1 MVYNFVA
8 LLVARFVVLA
18 GLLQSLRLM
27 AAADSLSSLP
37 LSIYLSIF
45 LALAP
50 ASCTDFRRRCF
61 FFCSLSLVAS
71 YQRVFFFEVFVLWP
85 RVGGLHVYSGVV
97 YFIGA
102 QERVRTTCCCL
113 SKAVGEGPA
122 TNL

>member
-1 MVYNFVA
+1 MKIFFLFCAEIARRPRALALGILLWFPRARVCGGSSSMVYNFVA

-71 YQRVFFFEVFVLWP
+71 YQRVFFF
-85 RVGGLHVYSGVV
+85 
-97 YFIGA
+97 
-102 QERVRTTCCCL
+102 
-113 SKAVGEGPA
+113 
-122 TNL
+122 